1 LQFALVLK
9 KSFRNAA
16 CTILLIQDMTTTF
29 YIELNM
35 KTTAGFERFG
45 CVDLGDNRNFAIRL
59 FSGLEGRPA
68 EGEEGILHM
77 DLVEKYRGLPVN
89 MQVISCTIEELSR
102 NVRAITRELF
112 KRINLDEMPA

>member
-1 LQFALVLK
+1 
-9 KSFRNAA
+9 
-16 CTILLIQDMTTTF
+16 MTTTF

-35 KTTAGFERFG
+35 KTIGGFERFG
-45 CVDLGDNRNFAIRL
+45 GLDLGDSRDFAVRL

-68 EGEEGILHM
+68 KGDEGVLHM

-89 MQVISCTIEELSR
+89 IQVISCTIEELCR
-102 NVRAITRELF
+102 NVRTITRELF

>member
-1 LQFALVLK
+1 MA
-9 KSFRNAA
+9 
-16 CTILLIQDMTTTF
+16 TTF

-45 CVDLGDNRNFAIRL
+45 CLELGNNRDFALTL

-68 EGEEGILHM
+68 EGDEGVLHM

-89 MQVISCTIEELSR
+89 MQVISCTMEELCR
-102 NVRAITRELF
+102 NVRNITRELF